1 MEQLL
6 STVPGAQDVT
16 KMQDRKQGTVALSDH
31 LLERGTENGS
41 LRGHLGV
48 EKQQGVKKA
57 RRQVRE
63 EVGARRGWPGASCS
77 PH

>member
-1 MEQLL
+1 MLKTL
-6 STVPGAQDVT
+6 T
-16 KMQDRKQGTVALSDH
+16 KMQDRKRGTVKLSDH
-31 LLERGTENGS
+31 LLEQGTENGS
-41 LRGHLGV
+41 LREHLGA

-63 EVGARRGWPGASCS
+63 GVGVSRGWPGASCS